1 MRALLIRFT
10 VTLTPGCLDRMVAT
24 NCSLT
29 GRTKQQRYKGTCGA
43 AEFAKSSRENW
54 SHGEQ
59 TVIVN
64 ARLSPGHPRLLMSSP
79 GLPAPL
85 KLRRASAGHTS
96 ALSRP
101 NSPELCKDN
110 VPRKTEGA
118 GKAGCP
124 MHPQPR
130 TQQKSARVSSPQVHR
145 NSPGLPC
152 AMVLTAYT
160 ALSPATNSSCHRRPR
175 IKADQPGRA
184 DFASVDLAPATGVR
198 TTRFCRPRPPFEKA
212 ARRIWYQSA
221 EALAKADQ
229 RRSSCAL

>member
-1 MRALLIRFT
+1 MRTILIRFT

-29 GRTKQQRYKGTCGA
+29 GRTNQQRYKGTCGA

-101 NSPELCKDN
+101 NSPELCIKH

-118 GKAGCP
+118 GKAGCS

-130 TQQKSARVSSPQVHR
+130 TQKQNKRTSVVHHR
-145 NSPGLPC
+145 F
-152 AMVLTAYT
+152 TAT
-160 ALSPATNSSCHRRPR
+160 AAFPA
-175 IKADQPGRA
+175 QW
-184 DFASVDLAPATGVR
+184 F
-198 TTRFCRPRPPFEKA
+198 
-212 ARRIWYQSA
+212 
-221 EALAKADQ
+221 
-229 RRSSCAL
+229 

>member
-1 MRALLIRFT
+1 MRTILIRFT

-29 GRTKQQRYKGTCGA
+29 GRTNQQRYKGTCGA

-130 TQQKSARVSSPQVHR
+130 TQKQNKRTSVVHHR
-145 NSPGLPC
+145 F
-152 AMVLTAYT
+152 TAT
-160 ALSPATNSSCHRRPR
+160 AAFPA
-175 IKADQPGRA
+175 QW
-184 DFASVDLAPATGVR
+184 F
-198 TTRFCRPRPPFEKA
+198 
-212 ARRIWYQSA
+212 
-221 EALAKADQ
+221 
-229 RRSSCAL
+229 

>member
-1 MRALLIRFT
+1 MRAVLIRFT

-29 GRTKQQRYKGTCGA
+29 GRTNQQRYKGTCGA

-175 IKADQPGRA
+175 INADQPGRA

-198 TTRFCRPRPPFEKA
+198 TTRFCRPR
-212 ARRIWYQSA
+212 
-221 EALAKADQ
+221 
-229 RRSSCAL
+229 